1 MPHQVDRYADM
12 ADAFCHLPA
21 VASIRIFSDL
31 GLQYILRL
39 QDQLNADEAACRR
52 ALVATSAAQTPR
64 PDVATTEDMEAY
76 HSQQQLIA
84 DMEKRLDKY
93 CMGYCILMQ
102 LEASS
107 KRAREL
113 SSRQL
118 ANPFPIKVT
127 LVTQFLQV
135 SSLAPLEELDVENL
149 RKLREGIG
157 HREMAGGAPWERR
170 HDLRSLFKNV
180 AGRRNHLTRF
190 VVELFRLLK
199 KRSKFNELLK
209 VSGSYFLTQDLTSG
223 AADVFKPLMIRNGL
237 GCLTSVV

>member
-1 MPHQVDRYADM
+1 M
-12 ADAFCHLPA
+12 ADAFYHLPA
-21 VASIRIFSDL
+21 VASIRIFGDL

-64 PDVATTEDMEAY
+64 PDVATSEDMEAY

-93 CMGYCILMQ
+93 CMGYCILML

-113 SSRQL
+113 CSRQL

-135 SSLAPLEELDVENL
+135 SSLAPLEELDAENL
-149 RKLREGIG
+149 RKLRERIG
-157 HREMAGGAPWERR
+157 HKEMAEDAPWERR

-180 AGRRNHLTRF
+180 AGRRDHLTRF

-199 KRSKFNELLK
+199 KRSKFNEFLK
-209 VSGSYFLTQDLTSG
+209 VSGSYFLTQDLTFWS
-223 AADVFKPLMIRNGL
+223 
-237 GCLTSVV
+237 C